1 MDAISGLKDT
11 LEQAL
16 KEHSQLESRNKRLSA
31 EAVQAQLK
39 VNELNNKI
47 DGLQKKRDSLEA
59 DLKEKHSSLLSA
71 IEKRDKESERQ
82 ALYVADEKRKINVL
96 NIGLEELVI
105 ANTKKEALLQQGTV
119 ALSKRLEKL
128 EKAIEEARA

>member
-82 ALYVADEKRKINVL
+82 ALYVADEKKKVNVL
-96 NIGLEELVI
+96 KIGLEELVS